1 MKKSLLLLAFTV
13 TVSSALLSTQAVATT
28 ILMNDTFETYT
39 TGTAP
44 TTPGDGN
51 DRSWTAIGDL
61 GATVVE
67 GSSTGGTAPN
77 NKVLHLQ
84 GDANMEDR
92 GAFSRDFDRLV
103 GSAESADTFSISFKL
118 MIDSF
123 SNSDY
128 RINLQDSTLEANN
141 SFASLRIYAN
151 GTVSVLTRATGPGTG
166 GATNATNPSNNRL
179 MEDRWYEFTIDAN
192 LQAQTYSV
200 TIVDLANPSKT
211 WSTGDLFFY
220 RDLRSLDQIH
230 IHPVDATTTN
240 TAMNWYLDDVRAVTS
255 IPEPGAVISLLAGG
269 LLIAGGLRIA
279 RKP

>member
-1 MKKSLLLLAFTV
+1 MNKPLLLL
-13 TVSSALLSTQAVATT
+13 VSTAALGTALLSARAEATT
-28 ILMNDTFETYT
+28 LLLDDTFETYA

-44 TTPGDGN
+44 TTPDDGN
-51 DRSWTAIGDL
+51 DNPWTASGDL
-61 GATVVE
+61 TPTVE
-67 GSSTGGTAPN
+67 DGSSTGGMAPN

-84 GDANMEDR
+84 GEANMEDR
-92 GAFSRDFDRLV
+92 GAFSRNFDRLV

-141 SFASLRIYAN
+141 SFASLRVYSS
-151 GTVSVLTRATGPGTG
+151 GTVSVLTRTTGPGTG
-166 GATNATNPSNNRL
+166 SATNATNPSNNRL
-179 MEDRWYEFTIDAN
+179 IEDRWYEFTIDAN

-200 TIVDLANPSKT
+200 TIVDIANPSKT

-220 RDLRSLDQIH
+220 RDMRSLDQIH
-230 IHPVDATTTN
+230 IHPVDATTAN

-255 IPEPGAVISLLAGG
+255 IPEPGTAISLAAGG
-269 LLIAGGLRIA
+269 LLIAGGIRIA
-279 RKP
+279 RKR